1 MGIFTSKPSGVGRQ
15 CNCCGDK
22 AFNNCRGRVSAVV
35 AKIWR
40 NMRTHGAQAG
50 LMESLLLLLLV
61 PLPLLLLL
69 LEEEEESSTLA
80 LDELILLCQW

>member
-1 MGIFTSKPSGVGRQ
+1 M
-15 CNCCGDK
+15 
-22 AFNNCRGRVSAVV
+22 V

-50 LMESLLLLLLV
+50 LMESLLLLVLL
-61 PLPLLLLL
+61 LLLLLLL